1 MKITVDPFDKKSIT
15 AAIKKLERYE
25 KEFKAKEAAFV
36 RRLMEI
42 GVSVAETGFA
52 LADYDGINDVL
63 IAETQNGARAAII
76 AYGTTVGFIEFGT
89 GVKFREYDSSS
100 TEFTP
105 PAHGTY
111 GKDVEHGRLCRT
123 GGKVAP
129 AQSGNAA
136 ADDFPDQACG
146 VNNKP
151 LFAGEFPAVGGVGE
165 KAGVEKNHA
174 DTDFPHRAL
183 EAHGG
188 KGVGRFMENL
198 QKDDGKEVLDQP

>member
-25 KEFKAKEAAFV
+25 KEFKAKEAEFV

-111 GKDVEHGRLCRT
+111 GK
-123 GGKVAP
+123 
-129 AQSGNAA
+129 
-136 ADDFPDQACG
+136 
-146 VNNKP
+146 
-151 LFAGEFPAVGGVGE
+151 
-165 KAGVEKNHA
+165 
-174 DTDFPHRAL
+174 
-183 EAHGG
+183 G
-188 KGVGRFMENL
+188 KGANPKGWYFSQGEGAAGRHTYGNPPAEAMLAARDVMVERITRIAR
-198 QKDDGKEVLDQP
+198 EVFQ